1 MQELLADVDA
11 VYMAERK
18 SLRREFAEVAEAR
31 LVELEEMLTQATD
44 RGALL
49 QARVEAAEERAQAA
63 EQEEQA
69 WQRANRTV
77 SDMWKTEQTRAET
90 AEKSATDS
98 GRMLGM
104 ISESFSRV
112 VEENAFLRAQLGLP
126 PK

>member
-77 SDMWKTEQTRAET
+77 SDMWKTEKTRAET

-98 GRMLGM
+98 GRMVGM